1 MSELIDNCKRHV
13 DEGWKFVRWHQP
25 ETSGTFLYQNNQNI
39 LEPVESVALA
49 EEQISIIRES
59 LGPEIQICFDI
70 HTRLDTAH
78 AISLC
83 RAVEKFRPFFMEDPL
98 RSENPASYRKLSRHI
113 SVPIAAGEQW
123 ASKWPFREVIEEELI
138 SYARIDLCIVGGL
151 TEALKVTHSA
161 ETHYID
167 IVPHNPLG
175 PVSAAACVALC
186 MASTNVGVQEMPRR
200 PGSYATDI
208 FPKQI
213 QWEGGYA
220 WCPDEPGMGVDM
232 DEDVAMSRIVDPT
245 SWMPQLRRNDGSFTN
260 W

>member
-1 MSELIDNCKRHV
+1 M
-13 DEGWKFVRWHQP
+13 
-25 ETSGTFLYQNNQNI
+25 
-39 LEPVESVALA
+39 
-49 EEQISIIRES
+49 
-59 LGPEIQICFDI
+59 
-70 HTRLDTAH
+70 
-78 AISLC
+78 
-83 RAVEKFRPFFMEDPL
+83 
-98 RSENPASYRKLSRHI
+98 
-113 SVPIAAGEQW
+113 
-123 ASKWPFREVIEEELI
+123 
-138 SYARIDLCIVGGL
+138 
-151 TEALKVTHSA
+151 THSA

-200 PGSYATDI
+200 TGSYATDI

-220 WCPDEPGMGVDM
+220 WCPDEPGMGVDI

>member
-1 MSELIDNCKRHV
+1 MQIWHPLQIA
-13 DEGWKFVRWHQP
+13 EG
-25 ETSGTFLYQNNQNI
+25 E
-39 LEPVESVALA
+39 
-49 EEQISIIRES
+49 
-59 LGPEIQICFDI
+59 D
-70 HTRLDTAH
+70 
-78 AISLC
+78 
-83 RAVEKFRPFFMEDPL
+83 RPRFP
-98 RSENPASYRKLSRHI
+98 
-113 SVPIAAGEQW
+113 
-123 ASKWPFREVIEEELI
+123 
-138 SYARIDLCIVGGL
+138 
-151 TEALKVTHSA
+151 

-213 QWEGGYA
+213 QWEEGYA

-232 DEDVAMSRIVDPT
+232 DEDVAMSSIVDPT
-245 SWMPQLRRNDGSFTN
+245 SWMPQLRRNDGAFTN